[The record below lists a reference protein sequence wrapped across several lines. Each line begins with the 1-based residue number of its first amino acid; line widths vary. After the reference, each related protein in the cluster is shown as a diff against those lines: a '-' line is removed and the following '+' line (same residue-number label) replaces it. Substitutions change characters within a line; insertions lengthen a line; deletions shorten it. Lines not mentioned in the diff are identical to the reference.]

1 MSNEHSLVRFGVIG
15 CGVIGERHAQEI
27 LALEG
32 AKLVAVADSVLDRAK
47 TFGGRFGVDWHDDF
61 QTLLRRDDIDVVN
74 ICTPSG
80 IHADFTIAAADAK
93 KHVIVEKPID
103 ITLQKADNMIR
114 CCKEA
119 GVKLCVISQHRFDP
133 ATVVVKKRIDDGDL
147 GRTILAEAAV
157 NWYRSQGY
165 YDSAGWRGTWEWDG
179 GGALM
184 NQSIHTIDLL
194 QYLMGPIESVQA
206 HMGTLNHERIE
217 VEDVAV
223 AILRFQNGALGTIVG
238 TTAAYP
244 GYTAR
249 LELFGTQGSA
259 VIDRD
264 ELTHLY
270 VSQQEVEGV
279 QHRVAV
285 ENLALREVGQIEAS
299 QTQPA
304 QAQPGVNAHRLQL
317 KDMMRAIRED
327 REPLV
332 NGVEGRKGLEI
343 IQAIYQSAKTSK
355 PVSLP
360 LE

>member
-1 MSNEHSLVRFGVIG
+1 MIKEHQYIRFGVLG

-27 LALEG
+27 LALED
-32 AKLVAVADSVLDRAK
+32 AKLVAVADSVPDRAK
-47 TFGGRFGVDWHDDF
+47 AFGDRFGVDWHDDF
-61 QTLLRRDDIDVVN
+61 QALLRRDDVDIVN

-80 IHADFTIAAADAK
+80 MHADFTIAAADAK

-103 ITLQKADNMIR
+103 VTLAKADSMIDR
-114 CCKEA
+114 CKEA

-133 ATVVVKKRIDDGDL
+133 ATVAVKTRIDKGDL

-194 QYLMGPIESVQA
+194 QYLMGPVESVQA
-206 HMGTLNHERIE
+206 HTGTLNHERIE

-249 LELFGTQGSA
+249 LELFGTEGSA

-270 VSQQEVEGV
+270 VSQQKVDGV
-279 QHRVAV
+279 QHRVAA
-285 ENLALREVGQIEAS
+285 ENLASTEMSELHVS
-299 QTQPA
+299 QTQPGP
-304 QAQPGVNAHRLQL
+304 AQPRVNAHRLQL
-317 KDMMRAIRED
+317 RDMMNAIREN